1 VTRRSATGGHRAGG
15 AGPAA
20 TLLLA
25 VALLA
30 AGWAGPEAEAAVPG
44 KASESAPE
52 SVQETQA
59 EAGAAASSSA
69 APFRETL
76 THQGI
81 GVEVSIE
88 PLNGSDVLRQGDHA
102 RVRIRVED
110 TNTGKPLSA
119 LYPAAWMDR
128 LPAGGDVDEDPC
140 RSKVEGFLG
149 GSLLSQPEVDLNAF
163 YVLALNEEASFSVVD
178 PLFGFGGSRLL
189 AMPPLKAP
197 GQDWALTEDQ
207 QRLFIAIPTVDE
219 VAVADTLSWRV
230 ETYTEVGPGP
240 HRLALQ
246 PDGAFLW
253 VAFDGVGEDGEG
265 QSGVSVVGTTA
276 MKELARVATGAGAH
290 DLAFSDDNRFAYVAN
305 RDAGTV
311 SVIDIARREKVAD
324 VATGPRPTSLAWS
337 DAARALYVT
346 DAVAGTVTAVGG
358 ADHRVLARMEAEPG
372 LGQIRFAPGHRYALA
387 LVPTSNSVYVIDAA
401 ANRIIQHGEVEE
413 GPDQVAFS
421 DELAYVRHQRSEI
434 MLTIPLDSIGAE
446 GEPIQ
451 VIDFPGGTHPPGAGM
466 GTPAAGMV
474 QAPGAPAMLIANG
487 TDDAIYFYKEGM
499 AAPMGHFKNYGRS
512 PRAVEVVDR
521 SLQEVE
527 PGVYETG
534 VRLRRPGD
542 YDLAF
547 FLDTPRMVHCFPLRV
562 EADPELQGK
571 AGPRLAIRAVDAPTE
586 LVVGET
592 TRLLYRAY
600 DRASGEPFT
609 GLADLQVLTV
619 LAPGTWHQRRPAEEV
634 DDGLYAYDFTP
645 QRAGIYYVYTGA
657 ASQGSGFNRNPFK
670 IYRATGAASTV
681 VATSPTP
688 AAEEASQ

>member
-1 VTRRSATGGHRAGG
+1 MAVIRPLRAARLG
-15 AGPAA
+15 AIALA
-20 TLLLA
+20 LVSLLA
-25 VALLA
+25 T
-30 AGWAGPEAEAAVPG
+30 AV
-44 KASESAPE
+44 
-52 SVQETQA
+52 
-59 EAGAAASSSA
+59 GAAAAPSAGSTAEAPAASSA
-69 APFRETL
+69 APFRGDL

-81 GVEVSIE
+81 AVEVSIE
-88 PLNGSDVLRQGDHA
+88 PLGGAEVLRQGDHA

-128 LPAGGDVDEDPC
+128 LPTGGDVDEDPC

-178 PLFGFGGSRLL
+178 PLFGFGGSKLL

-207 QRLFIAIPTVDE
+207 QRLFIAIPETGE
-219 VAVADTLSWRV
+219 VAVASTLGWQV

-240 HRLALQ
+240 HRVALQ

-253 VAFDGVGEDGEG
+253 VAFDGVDGDGERR
-265 QSGVSVVGTTA
+265 SGVSVVGTTA

-290 DLAFSDDNRFAYVAN
+290 DVAFSGDNRFAYVAN

-311 SVIDIARREKVAD
+311 SVIDVASREKVAD
-324 VATGPRPTSLAWS
+324 VATGPRPTSMAWS

-346 DAVAGTVTAVGG
+346 DAEAGTVTVVGG
-358 ADHRVLARMEAEPG
+358 PQHRVLATMEAEPG

-387 LVPTSNSVYVIDAA
+387 LVPTSDSVYVVDAA

-466 GTPAAGMV
+466 DTPAAGMV

-487 TDDAIYFYKEGM
+487 VDDAIYFYKEGM

-547 FLDTPRMVHCFPLRV
+547 FLDTPRIVHCFPLRV
-562 EADPELQGK
+562 EADPKLTGK
-571 AGPRLAIRAVDAPTE
+571 SGPRLAIRPVDPPTGLE
-586 LVVGET
+586 VGET
-592 TRLLYRAY
+592 TRLFFRAT
-600 DRASGEPFT
+600 DRSTGEPVG
-609 GLADLQVLTV
+609 GLDDLQVLTV
-619 LAPGTWHQRRPAEEV
+619 LAPGTWHQRRPAEELEA
-634 DDGLYAYDFTP
+634 GLYAYDFTP
-645 QRAGIYYVYTGA
+645 GEEGVFYVYAGA
-657 ASQGSGFNRNPFK
+657 ASQRSGFNQNPFK
-670 IYRATGAASTV
+670 IYRAT
-681 VATSPTP
+681 
-688 AAEEASQ
+688 EEVPQ